1 MHTDLRD
8 HGFVMNGVLAHHKQ
22 PVAAKCKF
30 VMDPGPDSSQNRVG
44 VLGPATKSGRRFGSS
59 HKIGQAFWVQ
69 PQSGVGVV
77 GPATK
82 SDRCFGDSVV
92 RIYHK
97 SGSAFCRFAGSLYDC
112 DSRWVIPDARF

>member
-44 VLGPATKSGRRFGSS
+44 VLGPATKSGRRFVSS
-59 HKIGQAFWVQ
+59 HKVGSALWVQ
-69 PQSGVGVV
+69 PQNRIGVLGIPWSGFITNPGL
-77 GPATK
+77 
-82 SDRCFGDSVV
+82 
-92 RIYHK
+92 
-97 SGSAFCRFAGSLYDC
+97 RFAGSRVPYMTAT
-112 DSRWVIPDARF
+112 VGG